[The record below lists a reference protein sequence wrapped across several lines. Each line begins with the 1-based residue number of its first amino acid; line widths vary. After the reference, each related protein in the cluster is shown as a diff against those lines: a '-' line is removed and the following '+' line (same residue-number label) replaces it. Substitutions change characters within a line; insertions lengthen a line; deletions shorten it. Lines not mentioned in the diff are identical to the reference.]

1 MRISQTIAIIFFITF
16 FCSQGIMLSFCQ
28 QSTNSPVPPD
38 TVISSQPNKSIV
50 PEKSTI
56 DQGEVKKET
65 SPLLFKI
72 LEKLIIPLIVGLIM
86 WLIRMVYKSATQKW
100 LTAIEE
106 IKKQIAK
113 LEFLSLREG
122 VYRELDRHFINW
134 NGLENCVAF
143 TEGEKRA
150 IKILK
155 PFEKEEVQPWLS
167 YYDQL
172 MLSIYWDV
180 FEKNREQGLKRIADV
195 MAQPDVPP
203 DIQACCLLQKAR
215 IYWEENQNNTKS
227 IYELLEGARSLCPT
241 NISMYF
247 LEAKIRNETGDFEI
261 AVNILED
268 IRKMPNSNLY
278 PINIDL
284 TLADVYIS
292 MKDYKKALNLVE
304 SYLIFHPYHV
314 KSIKSKA
321 SIYYSDDSL
330 PENVILQFCNQIE
343 AINVGDDPELHYA
356 VALLEYRLKRFDKVE
371 KRLNSIILKKPSFID
386 YRFLLANIY
395 FELNKEGEL
404 LKTLQVIKTL
414 VTNLKLKRQV
424 TRIIHNIEQSGIAKI
439 KEKGQFNILLKY

>member
-1 MRISQTIAIIFFITF
+1 
-16 FCSQGIMLSFCQ
+16 
-28 QSTNSPVPPD
+28 
-38 TVISSQPNKSIV
+38 
-50 PEKSTI
+50 
-56 DQGEVKKET
+56 
-65 SPLLFKI
+65 
-72 LEKLIIPLIVGLIM
+72 
-86 WLIRMVYKSATQKW
+86 
-100 LTAIEE
+100 
-106 IKKQIAK
+106 
-113 LEFLSLREG
+113 
-122 VYRELDRHFINW
+122 
-134 NGLENCVAF
+134 
-143 TEGEKRA
+143 
-150 IKILK
+150 
-155 PFEKEEVQPWLS
+155 
-167 YYDQL
+167 
-172 MLSIYWDV
+172 
-180 FEKNREQGLKRIADV
+180 
-195 MAQPDVPP
+195 
-203 DIQACCLLQKAR
+203 
-215 IYWEENQNNTKS
+215 
-227 IYELLEGARSLCPT
+227 
-241 NISMYF
+241 MYF

-261 AVNILED
+261 AANILED